1 MSIQLNP
8 LEVRVL
14 GALIEKELTTPDYY
28 PLTLN
33 ALSAACN
40 QKSNRDPMMQVAGP
54 EVVRTLDSLRQRKL
68 AWEATS
74 TVANRVPKYSHGAK
88 DALML
93 SQSQLAVM
101 CELMVRGP
109 QTAAELRNHAARM
122 IEFADV
128 NQVVAILTELM
139 QRPDGAL
146 VVKLPREPGKRE
158 ERYAHLLGGP
168 VTVSETP
175 TEPARL
181 TVMAENDRIAAL
193 EAKVTALQDEMA
205 RLRAELSDFAAQF
218 K

>member
-1 MSIQLNP
+1 
-8 LEVRVL
+8 
-14 GALIEKELTTPDYY
+14 
-28 PLTLN
+28 
-33 ALSAACN
+33 
-40 QKSNRDPMMQVAGP
+40 
-54 EVVRTLDSLRQRKL
+54 
-68 AWEATS
+68 
-74 TVANRVPKYSHGAK
+74 
-88 DALML
+88 
-93 SQSQLAVM
+93 
-101 CELMVRGP
+101 
-109 QTAAELRNHAARM
+109 M

>member
-1 MSIQLNP
+1 MNMPLNTV
-8 LEVRVL
+8 EVRVL
-14 GALIEKELTTPDYY
+14 GALIEKELTTPEYY

-33 ALSAACN
+33 ALVAACN

-74 TVANRVPKYSHGAK
+74 TVANRVPKYSHGARET
-88 DALML
+88 L
-93 SQSQLAVM
+93 SLSPPQLAVM

-122 IEFADV
+122 VEFADT

-139 QRPDGAL
+139 QRPDGAF
-146 VVKLPREPGKRE
+146 VVKLPRESGKRE

-168 VTVSETP
+168 VAVNESNA
-175 TEPARL
+175 EPARV
-181 TVMAENDRIAAL
+181 TVMAENERIAAL
-193 EAKVTALQDEMA
+193 EAKVVSLQDEMA
-205 RLRAELSDFAAQF
+205 RLRAEFSDFAAQF